1 MERRVVSQLALAHER
16 DFIHKGCSLLLTV
29 NNPQSELTKTDKSKE
44 NEKTV
49 PTIKL
54 QILDKGKRYV
64 DIKLDKISAPFT
76 S

>member
-1 MERRVVSQLALAHER
+1 MVSQLALAHER
-16 DFIHKGCSLLLTV
+16 DLIQKGCSLHLSV
-29 NNPQSELTKTDKSKE
+29 NNPQNELTKLDQSKE

-54 QILDKGKRYV
+54 QMLDKGKKYV
-64 DIKLDKISAPFT
+64 DINLDKISSSFT